1 MALVMDMG
9 GNWIRVALVSHEGE
23 ILWRERKRTKGQEPS
38 PRVIARVDELL
49 QRGMARVGD
58 GKLAGIGMGLA
69 GPVDP
74 ETGIMYDPP
83 NIPSLD
89 GVSFKELW
97 SARVACP
104 VLVGND
110 ATLAALGE
118 YRYGSGM
125 GARTLVY
132 LTISTGIGGGVV
144 IDGRP
149 LMGANGMAGELG
161 HMTIDRNGPR
171 CKCGNVG
178 CLEALASGTAI
189 AERAR
194 GRLENGEPSL
204 MLDILSG
211 DPSQISS
218 ETVFAAAVGGD
229 SMARDILDD
238 VARALGAGLVN
249 VLHIFNPDVIVVG
262 GGVSNHWKY
271 LRPMVRS
278 YIDAHAM
285 SHVRKLG
292 FRLSVSSLGDNIGL
306 LGAAALVWSEAREL
320 G

>member
-1 MALVMDMG
+1 MALAMDMG
-9 GNWIRVALVSHEGE
+9 GNWMRVALVTPEGE
-23 ILWRERKRTKGQEPS
+23 VLWRERRRTKGQEPS
-38 PRVIARVDELL
+38 PKVIARAEELL
-49 QRGMARVGD
+49 RRGMAQVGE
-58 GKLAGIGMGLA
+58 GKLAGVGMGLA

-89 GVSFKELW
+89 GVSLKKIW
-97 SARVACP
+97 DAKVDCP

-132 LTISTGIGGGVV
+132 MTISTGIGGGVV
-144 IDGRP
+144 VDGRP
-149 LMGANGMAGELG
+149 LMGAYGMAGELG
-161 HMTIDRNGPR
+161 HMTIDRNGPSCR
-171 CKCGNVG
+171 CGKAG

-189 AERAR
+189 AESAR
-194 GRLENGEPSL
+194 GRLEKGKPSL
-204 MLDILSG
+204 ILDIVSG
-211 DPSQISS
+211 ASSRISS
-218 ETVFAAAVGGD
+218 ETVFEAATRGD
-229 SMARDILDD
+229 LVARDILDD

-249 VLHIFNPDVIVVG
+249 VLHIFNPDVIVIG
-262 GGVSNHWKY
+262 GGVSNHWEY
-271 LRPMVRS
+271 LEPMVRS

-285 SHVRKLG
+285 SHVRRLG
-292 FRLSVSSLGDNIGL
+292 FRLSVSSLGDDIGL
-306 LGAAALVWSEAREL
+306 LGAAALVWSETSDI